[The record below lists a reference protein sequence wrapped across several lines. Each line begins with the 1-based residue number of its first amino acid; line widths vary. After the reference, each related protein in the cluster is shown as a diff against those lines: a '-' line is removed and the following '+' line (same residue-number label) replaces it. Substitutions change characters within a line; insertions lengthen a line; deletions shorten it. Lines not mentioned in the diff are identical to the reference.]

1 MTEHPEIRSNVWRG
15 LELLAV
21 LVLAV
26 SIAGLFAMR
35 LGVFYAWQ
43 IWLIGFLCTYFY
55 SRLAPIDLK
64 PIVAGP
70 PVWHLVVVVAVALA
84 FRLTPYVYQLGGQD
98 EGIYTNMAAH
108 LIRTGG
114 LQPFDAVLEGISK
127 VDVREAYLQGNYHPK
142 HYVPGI
148 YGTSGGLEFQFY
160 HLFPVWLAMFGAILG
175 VENIGYGLTFL
186 SLVSLLFFQRLAHVL
201 TNSPKA
207 GLVAGLLLA
216 LNPLHAF
223 FSKFPVTEVA
233 TLAFS
238 AISFTFLALNW
249 KASEGTPRR
258 RYLILSLAALAMLF
272 MMRISGFLY
281 LPLVLG
287 VMFLALLLDRG
298 LEERRRLVQW
308 AVGALVLYGA
318 SVLYGLRWSGIYS
331 RDIYASSFEPLLG
344 PHWSA
349 KLAVIACVIAALWM
363 TLSILVWKETKQKW
377 MRHVVD
383 RMAMLLPAVIF
394 IATAIALWKA
404 YKLGYSDAYADH
416 PWYGRV
422 FNLSHRGRH
431 SVQSISLIAS
441 AFYLSPFML
450 LAFYTAC
457 AKRRLDPALAV
468 LLVFVAGIYSYLA
481 ALQWVLPYQPYYARY
496 LASEFV
502 PYVILFVVSVWATSE
517 PGGVRRFITFALV
530 VSGLWGGVLSAM
542 QLGKNEHEGVAPS
555 LVRLSSHFDP
565 KDIVFLDTSLTA
577 PLAHELKTAMVYTYG
592 LNVVTVTQQD
602 LGEQGYAQRLL
613 MPYHDVFYITRNP
626 VAPAGFTELDSVDF
640 MEKNYC
646 HAALPPAKICTRSD
660 SRLMLYKQ
668 LVRPPPP
675 PGETAM
681 EYSPSSPEI
690 GTLVGIKQDDRLVA
704 NGRAGFVM
712 YGPYQ
717 PLATGKYVL
726 EVRGISSTPFVLD
739 MSANKGADTIHSSS
753 FSGGQQPDS
762 RILAR
767 VDFELKDSVSDLE
780 VRINVPAGSDIQID
794 GYKIL
799 YR

>member
-1 MTEHPEIRSNVWRG
+1 MTEHAEIRFSVWRG

-21 LVLAV
+21 LVSAV

-43 IWLIGFLCTYFY
+43 IWLIGFLCAYFY
-55 SRLAPIDLK
+55 SRLTTIDLK

-70 PVWHLVVVVAVALA
+70 PVWHLVIVVAVALL
-84 FRLTPYVYQLGGQD
+84 FRLTPYIYQLGGQD

-127 VDVREAYLQGNYHPK
+127 ADVREAYLQGNYHPK
-142 HYVPGI
+142 HYMPGI

-186 SLVSLLFFQRLAHVL
+186 SLVSLLFFQRLAHIL

-238 AISFTFLALNW
+238 TISFTFLAMSW
-249 KASEGTPRR
+249 KAPEGTPAR

-272 MMRISGFLY
+272 MTRISGFLY

-298 LEERRRLVQW
+298 LEARRRLVQW
-308 AVGALVLYGA
+308 AIGALVLYSA

-331 RDIYASSFEPLLG
+331 RDIYTLSFEPLMG
-344 PHWSA
+344 AHWPA
-349 KLAVIACVIAALWM
+349 ILAVLACTIMAFWM
-363 TLSILVWKETKQKW
+363 MFSILAWKETRQRW
-377 MRHVVD
+377 MRHAVD
-383 RMAMLLPAVIF
+383 RMAILLPVVIF

-416 PWYGRV
+416 PWYGKV

-450 LAFYTAC
+450 LAFYAAC
-457 AKRRLDPALAV
+457 VKRRIDPALTV
-468 LLVFVAGIYSYLA
+468 LLVFVAGIYSYVA
-481 ALQWVLPYQPYYARY
+481 VLQWVLPYQPYYARY

-502 PYVILFVVSVWATSE
+502 PYVILFIVSVWAMSE
-517 PGGVRRFITFALV
+517 PGRIRRFIAFALV
-530 VSGLWGGVLSAM
+530 ISGLWGGILSAM

-565 KDIVFLDTSLTA
+565 KDIVFLDASLTA

-592 LNVVTVTQQD
+592 LNVVTVKQQD
-602 LGEQGYAQRLL
+602 LGEHGYAQRLS
-613 MPYHDVFYITRNP
+613 MPYHDVFYVTRNP
-626 VAPAGFTELDSVDF
+626 VAPAGFTELDSIDF
-640 MEKNYC
+640 IEKNYC
-646 HAALPPAKICTRSD
+646 HTALPPVKICTRSD

-668 LVRPPPP
+668 LIRPPSP

-681 EYSPSSPEI
+681 EYSPNSPEI

-704 NGRAGFVM
+704 NGRPGFVM

-717 PLATGKYVL
+717 PLGTGKYVL
-726 EVRGISSTPFVLD
+726 EIRGISSTPFVLD
-739 MSANKGADTIHSSS
+739 MSGNKGANTIHSGS
-753 FSGGQQPDS
+753 FTGGQQPAS